1 MASPAGIGLNTPKS
15 THVHSGDQITMS
27 SGADTNLA
35 VGKSFIASIKE
46 KISLF
51 AYGAG
56 IKLFAAKGKVD
67 IQAQSGDI
75 DIIAEKVL
83 RLLSTT
89 DRIEIF
95 AKKEIIIG
103 AGGSA
108 IKINGDGI
116 TDMTSGQRISYNADF
131 SMPGPKTM
139 PYPMPTMPK
148 EVCMECLKKR
158 AKQRSAFV
166 NKGAQQ

>member
-1 MASPAGIGLNTPKS
+1 M
-15 THVHSGDQITMS
+15 TMS

-35 VGKSFIASIKE
+35 VGKSLIASIKE

-51 AYGAG
+51 AYNAG
-56 IKLFAAKGKVD
+56 IKLFAAKGKVEV
-67 IQAQSGDI
+67 QAQNGDI

-83 RLLSTT
+83 RLLSAN

-95 AKKEIIIG
+95 AKKEVVIG
-103 AGGSA
+103 ADGSA
-108 IKINGDGI
+108 IKINGSGI
-116 TDMTSGQRISYNADF
+116 TDMTSGKRIIHTSDL
-131 SMPGPKTM
+131 SVPGPQTTA
-139 PYPMPTMPK
+139 YSLPTLPK
-148 EVCMECLKKR
+148 EVCLECLKKR

>member
-1 MASPAGIGLNTPKS
+1 MAARAGIGLSTPES
-15 THVHSGDQITMS
+15 THLHSGDQITMS
-27 SGADTNLA
+27 SAADTNLA
-35 VGKSFIASIKE
+35 AGKSLVASVKE

-51 AYGAG
+51 AYNAG
-56 IKLFAAKGKVD
+56 IKLFSAKGKVD
-67 IQAQSGDI
+67 IQAQSGDV

-95 AKKEIIIG
+95 AKKEVVIG
-103 AGGSA
+103 ADGSA
-108 IKINGDGI
+108 IRINGSGI
-116 TDMTSGQRISYNADF
+116 TDMTSGQRISHNADF
-131 SMPGPKTM
+131 SLPGPKTM
-139 PYPMPTMPK
+139 PYSMPALPK

-166 NKGAQQ
+166 NKGGQ